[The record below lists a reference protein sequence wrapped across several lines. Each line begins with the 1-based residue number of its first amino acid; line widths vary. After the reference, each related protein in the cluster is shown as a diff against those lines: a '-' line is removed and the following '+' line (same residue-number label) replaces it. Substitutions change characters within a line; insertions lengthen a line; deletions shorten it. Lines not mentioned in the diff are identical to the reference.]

1 MNTHDAR
8 ILVSVAVASV
18 LLFSSSA
25 WAQGSGEARVE
36 RLHEQAVEAYTNLE
50 MDDATDLLDR
60 ALEVAEGEG
69 VTGTT
74 VARVRL
80 TYAVVL
86 ILGLNR
92 LADGRHQMVSA
103 IQEDSTVEPPAEL
116 SAPLVDQLWDDVRS
130 EHAGSDTPTEDP
142 NEVVQFGQTSV
153 VVANVEEQLPQRA
166 IPIYA
171 ELEQAQ
177 DMSRIILAYRG
188 PNMRRYLR
196 IEMAEHG
203 SGYAGRIACHR
214 VEEPSVEYFVEVL
227 DSRGEVI
234 ARAGSEE
241 EPRRVV
247 VRRELEGSA
256 PHLPGEPP
264 EPPCS
269 EDEREEVTVTPTE
282 RSRIMYFEV
291 NIGTGAG
298 VPYSSQQEQLSC
310 TSEGATVT
318 DRINITPAVAWTE
331 LVLVPEFGFYI
342 GPHIALGVRGRL
354 QIPGA
359 VYPGGPFSWAVLAR
373 VRWFVLPRDPYR
385 LSLHL
390 AGGYGT
396 VSHPIALEGEV
407 NCHDQFDREST
418 GTLVYHRQAGAGIVQ
433 LGGAFIWDLHRNFG
447 IGAELDISILFPT
460 FAVQGDLLLVMNA
473 SF

>member
-1 MNTHDAR
+1 MYVRDAR
-8 ILVSVAVASV
+8 FQFLVSMASV
-18 LLFSSSA
+18 LLFGSA
-25 WAQGSGEARVE
+25 GWAQQGGEARVE
-36 RLHEQAVEAYTNLE
+36 RLHQEAIEAYTNLE
-50 MDDATDLLDR
+50 MDDAVDLLDR

-69 VTGTT
+69 VTGST

-80 TYAVVL
+80 TYATVL

-103 IQEDSTVEPPAEL
+103 IQEDSTVEPEREL
-116 SAPLVDQLWDDVRS
+116 SAPLVDQLWEDVRS
-130 EHAGSDTPTEDP
+130 EHAGSTDTPDEPDV
-142 NEVVQFGQTSV
+142 VVQFGQANI
-153 VVANVEEQLPQRA
+153 VVADIEEQLPQRA

-171 ELEQAQ
+171 ELEQAT
-177 DMSRIILAYRG
+177 DVSRVILAYRG
-188 PNMRRYLR
+188 PGMRRFLR
-196 IEMAEHG
+196 VEMSEHG
-203 SGYAGRIACHR
+203 SGYAARIACHR
-214 VEEPSVEYFVEVL
+214 VEEPAVDYFVEVL
-227 DSRGEVI
+227 DSRGE
-234 ARAGSEE
+234 ALAHSGSEE
-241 EPRRVV
+241 EPRRVH
-247 VRRELEGSA
+247 VRRELEGAA

-269 EDEREEVTVTPTE
+269 DDEREEAPEAPTE
-282 RSRIMYFEV
+282 RNRIMYFEL

-298 VPYSSQQEQLSC
+298 IPYSSQQEQLSC
-310 TSEGATVT
+310 MAEGATVT

-354 QIPGA
+354 QIPGG
-359 VYPGGPFSWAVLAR
+359 VYPAAPFAWAVLAR

-390 AGGYGT
+390 AGGYGN

-407 NCHDQFDREST
+407 NCHDAFDREST
-418 GTLVYHRQAGAGIVQ
+418 GSLVYHRQAGAGIVQ
-433 LGGAFIWDLHRNFG
+433 VGGAFIWDLHRNFG
-447 IGAELDISILFPT
+447 IGAELDVSILFPT